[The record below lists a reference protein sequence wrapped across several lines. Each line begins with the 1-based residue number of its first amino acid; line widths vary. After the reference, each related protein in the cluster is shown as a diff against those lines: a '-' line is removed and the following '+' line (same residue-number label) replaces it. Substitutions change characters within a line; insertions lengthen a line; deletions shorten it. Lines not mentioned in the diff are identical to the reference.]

1 MQVYADLKNITK
13 GAKQRPDKR
22 GKKMKRLTGLSRR
35 ANIAE
40 KDFAEMRDAGIDCIE
55 VSPAEEE
62 YDTVLDFAKL
72 KELSDKYGVAL
83 RSFHHRFGDEFD
95 ISSCDENVRKG
106 AVAYYSKFIKEAAEV
121 GIMINIVHA
130 SFEEIF
136 ASERADRM
144 AAAKKSLV
152 ELAEYADT
160 FGSTIAVEDLPRTC
174 LGNCSAE
181 ILELISADARL
192 RICFDTNH
200 LLGEKIPDFINAC
213 KGKIVATHFS
223 DYDFINERHWLPG
236 EGDINWHELMDTLDG
251 IGYTDP
257 VLYEMNFESTW
268 TIFRETPLTPFDFKR
283 NHVELE
289 GRLDLT
295 RRGER
300 KLKIGMWQ

>member
-1 MQVYADLKNITK
+1 
-13 GAKQRPDKR
+13 
-22 GKKMKRLTGLSRR
+22 MKRLTGISRN
-35 ANIAE
+35 ADITE
-40 KDFAEMRDAGIDCIE
+40 QDFATMRDAGIDCIE
-55 VSPAEEE
+55 LSPAGEQ
-62 YDTVLDFAKL
+62 YDNVDFKTF

-95 ISSCDENVRKG
+95 ISSCDESIRTG

-136 ASERADRM
+136 DSERADRM
-144 AAAKKSLV
+144 VAAKKSLV
-152 ELAEYADT
+152 ALAEYADT
-160 FGSTIAVEDLPRTC
+160 FGATIAVEDLPRTC

-181 ILELISADARL
+181 ILELISADDRL

-200 LLGEKIPDFINAC
+200 LLGEKIPDFIAAC

-236 EGDINWHELMDTLDG
+236 EGDINWGELMDALDS
-251 IGYTDP
+251 IGYTGP
-257 VLYEMNFESTW
+257 VLYEMSLVSTW

-289 GRLDLT
+289 GRLELT

-300 KLKIGMWQ
+300 KLKIGMWQQ